1 MRKVPNIPV
10 AKPQLSPRERELVLD
25 CVDSAWIS
33 SLGRHILEFER
44 SFAAFCG
51 ARFGV
56 ATSNGT
62 TALHLALAALGVGP
76 GDEVLLPAL
85 TFVATAAAVA
95 YTGAQPVFVDSEAA
109 TYNLDPDLIEAA
121 LTPRSKGIIAV
132 HLYGHPA
139 RMEAILH
146 VAGRHGL
153 WVLEDAAEAHGA
165 QVRLSGWDWQPVGSL
180 GRASC
185 FSFYGNKIITTGE
198 GGMVLSDDEELVAR
212 LRLLRDHGMDP
223 QRPYW
228 HPVVGY
234 NYRMTN
240 LQAALGVAQVERIE
254 AILAHKAAIAQQYN
268 QRLSGVPG
276 LRPPPAQPWARPVN
290 WLYSLVVEPSFPL
303 SRDDLRLFLLK
314 QGVDSRPFFTP
325 LHLLPPYRSG
335 QNLPLAEDLA
345 ARGISLP
352 SGPAITPAEIDQVC
366 EILAQAAKRP
376 S

>member
-1 MRKVPNIPV
+1 MAKTPNIPV
-10 AKPQLSPRERELVLD
+10 ARPQLSPRERELVLD

-44 SFAAFCG
+44 SFAQFCG
-51 ARFGV
+51 ARYGV

-62 TALHLALAALGVGP
+62 TALHLVLAALGVGP
-76 GDEVLLPAL
+76 GDEVLVPAL

-95 YTGAQPVFVDSEAA
+95 YTGARPVFLDSESA
-109 TYNLDPDLIEAA
+109 TYNLDPALIERAV
-121 LTPRSKGIIAV
+121 TPRTKGIIAV
-132 HLYGHPA
+132 HIYGHPA
-139 RMEAILH
+139 NMAPILEA
-146 VAGRHGL
+146 AGRRGL
-153 WVLEDAAEAHGA
+153 WVVEDAAEAHGA
-165 QVRLSGWDWQPVGSL
+165 RVNLTSQGWQRVGSL
-180 GRASC
+180 AKAAC

-198 GGMVLSDDEELVAR
+198 GGMVLTDDQELVAR

-254 AILAHKAAIAQQYN
+254 AILAHKAAIAEQYN
-268 QRLSGVPG
+268 DRLAEVPG
-276 LRPPPAQPWARPVN
+276 LRRPPAEPWARPVN
-290 WLYSLVVEPSFPL
+290 WLYSLLVEPGFPL
-303 SRDDLRLFLLK
+303 SRDDLRLFLLS

-325 LHLLPPYRSG
+325 LHLLPPYHSG
-335 QNLPLAEDLA
+335 QSLPVAEDLSQ
-345 ARGISLP
+345 RGISLP

-366 EILAQAAKRP
+366 QALAQAAEAAA
-376 S
+376 